1 MSTAKTYFSAFALI
15 VACAVIGFALWHL
28 VGLSRV
34 EAALVL
40 ACLLLGAA
48 QIVTLMTR
56 DVRQDRATAQVHDL
70 ALASTQTI
78 RELESLKQKVA
89 DIELGAIEV
98 NEAKNQELATQFQ
111 VLETLVKQMAERI
124 ATAQVSGGEAMPAA
138 SAVNGGRALHS
149 GNGGAGADIADDDA
163 FTNGGGEAE
172 PTDAYLLDM
181 VRRSLEEN
189 RVDLYLQP
197 IVMLP
202 QRKTCYYEALTRLRD
217 STGDVIMP
225 ASYLRV
231 AEPAGIM
238 PMIDNLLLFRCVKVM
253 RRLVERNRDIGVFC
267 NISAN
272 SLLDPEFFPH
282 FLEFMQQ
289 NRELAGSLIFEFSQ
303 ATVNGAGPLEQ
314 ESMSLLREIG
324 FRFSLDHVT
333 DLDIDFNMLSDSGF
347 RFLKVDA
354 HTLIDGMA
362 GAGAQIHSADLR
374 ALLARYGIEL
384 VAEKVETERDVVNLL
399 DFEVGLGQGYLFSE
413 PRLVREEIID
423 ARQSQSSVV

>member
-78 RELESLKQKVA
+78 RELESLKQQVA

-98 NEAKNQELATQFQ
+98 TQAKNQELATQFQ

-138 SAVNGGRALHS
+138 VNGGTVLH
-149 GNGGAGADIADDDA
+149 GGKGGAGGDGAGDDA
-163 FTNGGGEAE
+163 GFRNGGGEAGVS
-172 PTDAYLLDM
+172 DAHLLDM

-225 ASYLRV
+225 ASYLKV

-333 DLDIDFNMLSDSGF
+333 DLNIDFNMLSDHGF

-423 ARQSQSSVV
+423 ARQSQSSIV

>member
-28 VGLSRV
+28 AGLSRV

-56 DVRQDRATAQVHDL
+56 DVRQDRATAQVQDL

-89 DIELGAIEV
+89 DVERGAIEV
-98 NEAKNQELATQFQ
+98 SQAKNQELATQFQ

-124 ATAQVSGGEAMPAA
+124 ATAQVSGGDAMA
-138 SAVNGGRALHS
+138 SVAAVNGDAAAHGGN
-149 GNGGAGADIADDDA
+149 GNGG
-163 FTNGGGEAE
+163 NGSSGSN
-172 PTDAYLLDM
+172 TDAHLLDM

-217 STGDVIMP
+217 SAGDVIMP

-314 ESMSLLREIG
+314 ESMSLLKEIG

-333 DLDIDFNMLSDSGF
+333 DLNIDFNLLSDQGF

-413 PRLVREEIID
+413 PRLVREEIIE
-423 ARQSQSSVV
+423 ARQSQSSTA

>member
-28 VGLSRV
+28 AGLSRV

-98 NEAKNQELATQFQ
+98 TEAKNQELATQFQ

-124 ATAQVSGGEAMPAA
+124 ATAQVSGGEAAPV
-138 SAVNGGRALHS
+138 SATLNGGTAAHA
-149 GNGGAGADIADDDA
+149 GNGGASIESAEDDGYGNDA
-163 FTNGGGEAE
+163 GTS
-172 PTDAYLLDM
+172 DAHLLDL

-217 STGDVIMP
+217 SAGDVIMP
-225 ASYLRV
+225 ASYLKV

-333 DLDIDFNMLSDSGF
+333 DLNIDFNMLSDRGF

-423 ARQSQSSVV
+423 ARQSQTSVV

>member
-28 VGLSRV
+28 AGLSRV

-48 QIVTLMTR
+48 QIITLMTR
-56 DVRQDRATAQVHDL
+56 DLRQDRTIAQVHDL

-78 RELESLKQKVA
+78 RELDSLKQKVA
-89 DIELGAIEV
+89 DVEQAAV
-98 NEAKNQELATQFQ
+98 EASHSKNQELASQFQ

-124 ATAQVSGGEAMPAA
+124 ATAQVAATDGKPPAA
-138 SAVNGGRALHS
+138 PVNGG
-149 GNGGAGADIADDDA
+149 GAQAHDGD
-163 FTNGGGEAE
+163 GGGS
-172 PTDAYLLDM
+172 DAQLLDM

-217 STGDVIMP
+217 SSGDVIMP

-253 RRLVERNRDIGVFC
+253 RRLVERNREIGVFC

-314 ESMSLLREIG
+314 ESMSLLSEIG

-333 DLDIDFNMLSDSGF
+333 DLNIDFHLLSEQGF

-362 GAGAQIHSADLR
+362 GAGAQIHSADLK
-374 ALLARYGIEL
+374 ALLGRYGIEL

-413 PRLVREEIID
+413 PRLVREEIIE
-423 ARQSQSSVV
+423 ARRPQSSRAV

>member
-40 ACLLLGAA
+40 TCLLLGAA

-78 RELESLKQKVA
+78 RELESLKQKVS
-89 DIELGAIEV
+89 DIELGAIEIT
-98 NEAKNQELATQFQ
+98 EAKNQELATQFQ

-138 SAVNGGRALHS
+138 VNGGSALHGGNRGAGGDS
-149 GNGGAGADIADDDA
+149 AGDDAGFRNGGAESGTSDA
-163 FTNGGGEAE
+163 H
-172 PTDAYLLDM
+172 LLDM

-225 ASYLRV
+225 ASYLKV

-324 FRFSLDHVT
+324 FRFSLDHVS
-333 DLDIDFNMLSDSGF
+333 DLNIDFNMLSDQGF

-362 GAGAQIHSADLR
+362 GAGSADSQRRSACVAGALWHR
-374 ALLARYGIEL
+374 ACGRKSRNRARC
-384 VAEKVETERDVVNLL
+384 RQPP
-399 DFEVGLGQGYLFSE
+399 GL
-413 PRLVREEIID
+413 
-423 ARQSQSSVV
+423 

>member
-15 VACAVIGFALWHL
+15 VACAIIGFALWHL
-28 VGLSRV
+28 AGLSRV

-56 DVRQDRATAQVHDL
+56 DVRQDRATAQVQDL

-78 RELESLKQKVA
+78 RELESLKQRVA
-89 DIELGAIEV
+89 DIELGAIEIT
-98 NEAKNQELATQFQ
+98 EAKNQELATQFQ

-124 ATAQVSGGEAMPAA
+124 ATAQVSGGEASPVSA
-138 SAVNGGRALHS
+138 SVNGGGAALG
-149 GNGGAGADIADDDA
+149 GNGSAREDSADFSEHGNGAETGPSDA
-163 FTNGGGEAE
+163 H
-172 PTDAYLLDM
+172 LLDL

-217 STGDVIMP
+217 SAGDVIMP
-225 ASYLRV
+225 ASYLKV

-333 DLDIDFNMLSDSGF
+333 DLNIDFNMLSDRGF

-423 ARQSQSSVV
+423 ARQSQTSIV